1 MVAKPVKSTSLVLSL
16 SAIAQFEEHR
26 SVITYV
32 RSLLFGCLTD
42 VNPALSPW
50 NKRTSR
56 LGSATSP
63 WTTACSGSCGVL
75 MFGRPSASFQS
86 SRRNTGGRRRLCA
99 RQSDPATHRPKS
111 PNTATGTCLVIQPL
125 ISGGAS
131 RQGRVCAPGA
141 PQSRHVGLIC
151 HVGLIALETHLPPAC
166 RPSDVASVRGA
177 ADRRPFRERG
187 PSDQNRVAPHQTR
200 HVLSRNAFVPMP

>member
-1 MVAKPVKSTSLVLSL
+1 MVARPVKSTSLVLCL
-16 SAIAQFEEHR
+16 SATAQFEEQR

-32 RSLLFGCLTD
+32 RSSLFGCLTD
-42 VNPALSPW
+42 VNPALSPY
-50 NKRTSR
+50 KRTSR
-56 LGSATSP
+56 LGFATSP

-131 RQGRVCAPGA
+131 RQGRVCASGV
-141 PQSRHVGLIC
+141 PQSRHVGFT
-151 HVGLIALETHLPPAC
+151 ALETHLLPA
-166 RPSDVASVRGA
+166 
-177 ADRRPFRERG
+177 
-187 PSDQNRVAPHQTR
+187 
-200 HVLSRNAFVPMP
+200 